1 MIKRDKEAKGETMD
15 KRLTWDKLL
24 SEERTRMDFGKVKN
38 NPFRNEFEA
47 DYDRIV
53 GSSSVRRLQDKAQVF
68 PLQENDF
75 TRTRLTHSVEV
86 SALARSLGKAVGKE
100 IEKIDSENF
109 TPEKTEKLASLL
121 QVAGLIHDLGNP
133 PFGHY
138 GETVIR
144 EWFKKWF
151 ENEYK
156 TFQQAKANLKEQA
169 ILNQQEKNDFIFF
182 DGNVQNLRIVTK
194 LQTLNDEHG
203 ANFTYGT
210 LSAIIKYPWSSEA
223 NEEADKFGYFA
234 SENDIIQHIWE
245 KTGLSEGVR
254 HPATYL
260 LEAADDIIYI
270 CDDIEDG
277 VKKGYICWKD
287 EYANLQEAFKNQE
300 RYVELFEMIN
310 SKETDRHMD
319 ASERILAQVRN
330 FRNIVQTY
338 LFMKAKEKFIS
349 SYDELMEGRFES
361 KEILINEK
369 PFIKK
374 LKDITKRNC
383 FGCQEVLELE
393 LVGDKVLKT
402 LLDIFVPTILNSTQE
417 EINDTKIYAG
427 KLYKIISPNFKYIA
441 CHDYCTG
448 EYREF
453 KNIPIYDKLHLV
465 VDYIS
470 GMTDSYAVNLYKKLV
485 GIELP

>member
-1 MIKRDKEAKGETMD
+1 MK
-15 KRLTWDKLL
+15 KRLEWGKLL
-24 SEERTRMDFGKVKN
+24 SEKRQRGSSGPKIN
-38 NPFRNEFEA
+38 SARNEFEA

-75 TRTRLTHSVEV
+75 TRTRLTHSIEV

-100 IEKIDSENF
+100 IENIEGDNF
-109 TPEKTEKLASLL
+109 TPEHTEKLASLL

-144 EWFKKWF
+144 EWFKNWF
-151 ENEYK
+151 KEEY
-156 TFQQAKANLKEQA
+156 ANFEKVKSSLKEQA
-169 ILNQQEKNDFIFF
+169 KLTEQQKKDFECF

-194 LQTLNDEHG
+194 LQTLNDEYG

-210 LSAIIKYPWSSEA
+210 LSTIMKYPWASQSLK
-223 NEEADKFGYFA
+223 NKKGKFGYFY
-234 SENDIIQHIWE
+234 SEEALVKEIWTE
-245 KTGLSEGVR
+245 TGLEEGKR

-277 VKKGYICWKD
+277 VKKTYINWEKEYKTLKEKFKD
-287 EYANLQEAFKNQE
+287 E
-300 RYVELFEMIN
+300 RYQELFKKID
-310 SKETDRHMD
+310 SKIPDTYMDDR
-319 ASERILAQVRN
+319 ERTLAQVRN
-330 FRNIVQTY
+330 FRNIVQSY
-338 LFMKAKEKFIS
+338 LFIQAKDQFIK
-349 SYDELMEGRFES
+349 SYIKIMEGSFDQE
-361 KEILINEK
+361 EILYSEK
-369 PFIKK
+369 EFIKS
-374 LKDITKRNC
+374 LKDITAINC
-383 FGCQEVLELE
+383 FGCIEVLELE

-402 LLDIFVPTILNSTQE
+402 LLDTFIPAILYSIPEDIEN
-417 EINDTKIYAG
+417 TKTYAG
-427 KLYKIISPNFKYIA
+427 KLYKGISANFKYIA
-441 CHDYCTG
+441 CHDYENG
-448 EYREF
+448 KHREF
-453 KNIPIYDKLHLV
+453 KDIPIYDKIHLV

-470 GMTDSYAVNLYKKLV
+470 GMTDSYAVNLYKKLL

>member
-1 MIKRDKEAKGETMD
+1 MAG
-15 KRLTWDKLL
+15 RLTWDRLL
-24 SEERTRMDFGKVKN
+24 SEDRTRMDSGKAKD

-100 IEKIDSENF
+100 LEKIDAENF
-109 TPEKTEKLASLL
+109 TAEKTEKLASLL

-144 EWFKKWF
+144 EWFKRWF
-151 ENEYK
+151 ENDYK
-156 TFQQAKANLKEQA
+156 IFERTRANLKDQVL
-169 ILNQQEKNDFIFF
+169 LNQQEKNDFIFF

-194 LQTLNDEHG
+194 LQTLNDEYG

-210 LSAIIKYPWSSEA
+210 LSTIIKYPWSSVSKEG
-223 NEEADKFGYFA
+223 ADKFGYFA
-234 SENDIIQHIWE
+234 SEGDIIQKLWE
-245 KTGLSEGVR
+245 KTGLSEGIR

-287 EYANLQEAFKNQE
+287 EYTDLQNKFKEQQC
-300 RYVELFEMIN
+300 YVDLFHMIS
-310 SKETDRHMD
+310 SKKTDDNMD
-319 ASERILAQVRN
+319 VSERTLAQVRN

-338 LFMKAKEKFIS
+338 LFMKAKEKFII
-349 SYDELMEGRFES
+349 SYDKIMNGEFRNQ
-361 KEILINEK
+361 EILVDETK
-369 PFIKK
+369 FIKA

-417 EINDTKIYAG
+417 EIDNTKIYAG
-427 KLYKIISPNFKYIA
+427 KLYKIISSNFKYIA
-441 CHDYCTG
+441 RHDYWTG
-448 EYREF
+448 GYRKF
-453 KNIPIYDKLHLV
+453 NDIPIYDKLHLV

-470 GMTDSYAVNLYKKLV
+470 GMTDSYAVNLYKKLL

>member
-1 MIKRDKEAKGETMD
+1 MCN
-15 KRLTWDKLL
+15 RLTWDKLL
-24 SEERTRMDFGKVKN
+24 SEERQRMEQGKIKIN
-38 NPFRNEFEA
+38 SARNEFEA

-100 IEKIDSENF
+100 LEKKDKENF
-109 TPEKTEKLASLL
+109 TAEETEKLASLL

-138 GETVIR
+138 GETIIR
-144 EWFKKWF
+144 VWFKKWF
-151 ENEYK
+151 ETEYVNFEK
-156 TFQQAKANLKEQA
+156 IKASLKEQA
-169 ILNQQEKNDFIFF
+169 QLTEQQKKDFTCF

-194 LQTLNDEHG
+194 LQTLNDEYG

-210 LSAIIKYPWSSEA
+210 LSTIMKYPWSSVSQKKKK
-223 NEEADKFGYFA
+223 DKFGYFM
-234 SENDIIQHIWE
+234 SEEDIVKEIWS

-260 LEAADDIIYI
+260 LEAADDIIYV

-277 VKKGYICWKD
+277 VKKGYINWKD
-287 EYANLQEAFKNQE
+287 EYNKLKELYTEQ
-300 RYVELFEMIN
+300 RYVELFKKID
-310 SKETDRHMD
+310 SKKPDENMDDR
-319 ASERILAQVRN
+319 ERVLAQVRN
-330 FRNIVQTY
+330 FRNVVQTY
-338 LFMKAKEKFIS
+338 LFMKAKEQFLEA
-349 SYDELMEGRFES
+349 YDAIMEGTFASSDILAVEGTFIEKL
-361 KEILINEK
+361 KEI
-369 PFIKK
+369 
-374 LKDITKRNC
+374 TAQNC
-383 FGCQEVLELE
+383 FGCKEVLELE

-402 LLDIFVPTILNSTQE
+402 LLDIFVPMILYSTSE
-417 EINDTKIYAG
+417 EIKDTRTYAG

-441 CHDYCTG
+441 CHDYVKKCH
-448 EYREF
+448 REF
-453 KNIPIYDKLHLV
+453 ENISVYDKIHLV

-470 GMTDSYAVNLYKKLV
+470 GMTDSYAVNLYKKLL

>member
-1 MIKRDKEAKGETMD
+1 MKMGDTVTE
-15 KRLTWDKLL
+15 RLTWDKLL
-24 SEERTRMDFGKVKN
+24 SEDRIRIRSEKAKD
-38 NPFRNEFEA
+38 NPVRNEFEA

-86 SALARSLGKAVGKE
+86 ASLARSLGKAVGKE
-100 IEKIDSENF
+100 LEKIDAENF
-109 TPEKTEKLASLL
+109 TTERTEKLAALL

-144 EWFKKWF
+144 DWFKKWF
-151 ENEYK
+151 ENENK
-156 TFQQAKANLKEQA
+156 TLIKSEDHSL
-169 ILNQQEKNDFIFF
+169 LGWQEKRDFIFF

-194 LQTLNDEHG
+194 LQTLNDEYG

-210 LSAIIKYPWSSEA
+210 LGTIIKYPWSSVS
-223 NEEADKFGYFA
+223 NTDADKFGYFA
-234 SENDIIQHIWE
+234 SETHIIQKIWE

-277 VKKGYICWKD
+277 VKKGYICWKE
-287 EYANLQEAFKNQE
+287 EYADLQMKFRNQQCYDNLFNT
-300 RYVELFEMIN
+300 IN
-310 SKETDRHMD
+310 SKKTDSNMD
-319 ASERILAQVRN
+319 ESERILAQVRN

-338 LFMKAKEKFIS
+338 LFTKAKEKFIN
-349 SYDELMEGRFES
+349 SYDELMNGKFGPQ
-361 KEILINEK
+361 EILIDEK
-369 PFIKK
+369 NFIKE
-374 LKDITKRNC
+374 LKNITARNC

-402 LLDIFVPTILNSTQE
+402 LLDIFVPTILNNKQK
-417 EINDTKIYAG
+417 EIEDTKIYAG

-441 CHDYCTG
+441 RHDYCTG
-448 EYREF
+448 KYREF
-453 KNIPIYDKLHLV
+453 DDIPIYDKLHLV

-470 GMTDSYAVNLYKKLV
+470 GMTDSYAVNLYKKLL